1 MSNLSFITEEKKE
14 ENTDIPLLGLSPK
27 VLKKAALTNYP
38 NPISK
43 TLHSLTDEEKIAKV
57 EKHLRE
63 VLEILGLNLEDD
75 SIAHTSYRIA
85 KMYVKEIFS
94 GLNPDNFPSLCFIE
108 DSSVRDSDQMIV
120 IKNISMKSTCEHHF
134 VPMVGH
140 CHVAYIPNKKVI
152 GLSKIN
158 RIVRFH
164 CQKPQIQERLTAQ
177 IVDTLKTVL
186 DTQDVAV
193 FVKLKHFC
201 VTMRGVEDE
210 QSTTETTLFKGRIKT
225 EPNFR
230 QEFLLKIGSTP

>member
-1 MSNLSFITEEKKE
+1 MSNLSCITEEKKE
-14 ENTDIPLLGLSPK
+14 ENIDIPLLGLSPK
-27 VLKKAALTNYP
+27 ILKKAALTQYP

-43 TLHSLTDEEKIAKV
+43 TIHSLSDEEKIAKI
-57 EKHLRE
+57 EKNLRE
-63 VLEILGLNLEDD
+63 VLETLGLNLEDD

-94 GLNPDNFPSLCFIE
+94 GLNPENFPSLCFIE
-108 DSSVRDSDQMIV
+108 DSSVRDSDQMIL
-120 IKNISMKSTCEHHF
+120 IKDISMKSTCEHHF
-134 VPMVGH
+134 VPMIGQ
-140 CHVAYIPNKKVI
+140 CHVAYFPNKKVI

-177 IVDTLKTVL
+177 IVDSIQTILNT
-186 DTQDVAV
+186 DDVAV

-210 QSTTETTLFKGRIKT
+210 GSSTETTLLKGKFKKDAS
-225 EPNFR
+225 FR
-230 QEFLLKIGSTP
+230 QEFLSKISS